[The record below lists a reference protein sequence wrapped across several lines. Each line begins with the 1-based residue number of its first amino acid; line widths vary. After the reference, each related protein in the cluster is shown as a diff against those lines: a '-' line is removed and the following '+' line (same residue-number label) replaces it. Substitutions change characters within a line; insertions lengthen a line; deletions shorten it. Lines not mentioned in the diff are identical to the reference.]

1 MEALNKEG
9 VLLTMS
15 NNRLWRVCPRT
26 GKRFFSPSGPWC
38 LWLLPI
44 VGLVSL
50 IWFLV
55 RVVPKPSRAMYPCQ
69 RIAVPLASGFVIWL
83 MGTFVSALAFRKARH
98 LLVRSRLVLATICL
112 LIGLGGAWLA
122 VTYIQENPIIAEDL
136 PFEPSD
142 APLSPMGQGRGIH
155 PGRVVWVRDTDATS
169 WNGSGS
175 TRWHYDSNTDQ
186 TVVNEMVSR
195 AICQLAGTT
204 SEEVA
209 WEEIFRNFNLNKEG
223 LDIGYLPGE
232 KIAIK
237 INQVEAWISINW
249 SGNLPTT
256 SPQVLYALLKQLI
269 DVVGV
274 NPSDIIC
281 YDASRVVT
289 NTIYNKCSPLGVR
302 FAGCRV
308 GPGRE
313 AAIEDDDEPIL
324 FSNDP
329 VNDYLAL
336 PGGTSVYNGA
346 YYAPTFV
353 TEAKYFINFS
363 DMKGHSFCGV
373 TLTAKNLFG
382 SVWNPMSGGDTG
394 HWSPGGDGGIHK
406 FIRTQQPPG
415 SWLNDL
421 PPRPY
426 DTYNVLV
433 DLLGYRHF
441 GGKTLLYFSTALY
454 VGMNFSDTPY
464 KWGSFDDEWPA
475 SIFVS
480 QDPVAIDSVCVDFF
494 LNEPTTVYLKGD
506 VDNYLHEAAQ
516 ADDPPSGTF
525 YDPNRDGVGLSSLGA
540 HEHWN
545 NGTDKQYSHNLGGS
559 EGIEL
564 LRVRSDTVVG
574 RRVFY
579 NNSAWD
585 GNDPAANASDDDAI
599 ATDKSPLF
607 EGDAATFANY
617 TSYSRGINGIMVDV
631 ADAVLTPSA
640 SDFVFKAGSDS
651 DPAATW
657 TNAPAPTSITVRPG
671 AGVGGS
677 DRVTIIWADSAIAN
691 QWLQVTY
698 TPAADVFYYG
708 NAIGD
713 TGDSI
718 DDAEV
723 TPTDEIAVRD
733 SATSLGTGAA
743 LITDAADFNRDKKIG
758 PTDAIIIRN
767 NGTNSIT
774 AVPLISFVFNPAPIV
789 NAGNDI
795 FLAVTETANLHGT
808 VDDALTSTWL
818 KVSGP
823 GTVTFGDASA
833 LDTTATFSAVGSYE
847 LRLLAN
853 DGEKNGADNILVKA
867 EGAYLEDDFDDNNLD
882 GWTTL
887 AGAFVTTQYLTGPGY
902 EVHATSS
909 NSRMKAD
916 LPDTELA
923 DTVYISFKLR
933 HTGVSGGSPNWKG
946 GQIFFVDD
954 SGSGFGLY
962 FILDT
967 NGPGILDLY
976 LTTDNGATKTFI
988 DDPSPGSFS
997 SPPAPGGDGL
1007 KEVKLVY
1014 NRVDDQ
1020 IQCFYEGSSMGVID
1034 MDPVYRNFTGVVLSI
1049 IDVFFTGDSGGLG
1062 MDDIYVGN
1070 LPAN

>member
-1 MEALNKEG
+1 M
-9 VLLTMS
+9 
-15 NNRLWRVCPRT
+15 CPRT
-26 GKRFFSPSGPWC
+26 GKHFFSPSGPWC

-69 RIAVPLASGFVIWL
+69 RVAAPLASGFVIWL

-112 LIGLGGAWLA
+112 LVGLGGAWLA
-122 VTYIQENPIIAEDL
+122 VTNIEEAPAVAAD
-136 PFEPSD
+136 PAFVPSD
-142 APLSPMGQGRGIH
+142 APLTPVGEGKGIH

-169 WNGSGS
+169 WNGSSS

-195 AICQLAGTT
+195 AICQLAGAS

-209 WEEIFRNFNLNKEG
+209 WDAIFRHFNLNKEG

-256 SPQVLYALLKQLI
+256 SPQALYALLKQLI

-302 FAGCRV
+302 FGGSRAGT
-308 GPGRE
+308 GRE
-313 AAIEDDDEPIL
+313 AAIPDEDEPIL

-329 VNDYLAL
+329 VNDPLRL
-336 PGGTSVYNGA
+336 PGSSVYNGA
-346 YYAPTFV
+346 YYPPTFV
-353 TEAKYFINFS
+353 TETKYFINFS

-373 TLTAKNLFG
+373 TLAAKNMFG
-382 SVWNPMSGGDTG
+382 SVWNPYTAGDTRS
-394 HWSPGGDGGIHK
+394 WSPGTDGIHT
-406 FIRTQQPPG
+406 FIRTLKPAG
-415 SWLNDL
+415 SWLQHL

-426 DTYNVLV
+426 DTYNILV

-441 GGKTLLYFSTALY
+441 GEKTLLYFSTALY
-454 VGMNFSDTPY
+454 VGM
-464 KWGSFDDEWPA
+464 SFDLTPQKWDSFDNEWPA

-516 ADDPPSGTF
+516 AGDPPSGTF
-525 YDPNRDGVGLSSLGA
+525 YDPNRDGVGLSSLGT

-545 NGTDKQYSHNLGGS
+545 NGTDKQYSRNLGGS
-559 EGIEL
+559 QGIEL

-574 RRVFY
+574 RKVFY

-607 EGDAATFANY
+607 EGGAATFANY

-651 DPAATW
+651 VPAATW
-657 TNAPAPTSITVRPG
+657 TNAPAPTSVTVRSG
-671 AGVGGS
+671 AGVSGS
-677 DRVTIIWADSAIAN
+677 DRVTIIWADSAITN
-691 QWLQVTY
+691 QWLQITY

-708 NAIGD
+708 NVIGD
-713 TGDSI
+713 TGDSLN
-718 DDAEV
+718 DTEV
-723 TPTDEIAVRD
+723 TPTDEIAVRV
-733 SATSLGTGAA
+733 SATSLGIGAA
-743 LITDAADFNRDKKIG
+743 LITDVTDFNRDKKIG
-758 PTDAIIIRN
+758 PTDSIITRN
-767 NGTNSIT
+767 NGTNSAT

-789 NAGNDI
+789 NAGSDI
-795 FLAVTETANLHGT
+795 TVAVTETANLLGT
-808 VDDALTSTWL
+808 VDDALTTTWL
-818 KVSGP
+818 LVSGP

-833 LDTTATFSAVGSYE
+833 LGTTATFSAVGLYE

-853 DGEKNGADNILVKA
+853 DGEKNGADNIIVTA
-867 EGAYLEDDFDDNNLD
+867 EGAYLSDDFDDNNLD

-887 AGAFVTTQYLTGPGY
+887 AGAFVTAQYLTGPGY

-916 LPDTELA
+916 LLDIELA

-933 HTGVSGGSPNWKG
+933 HTGSSNFKG

-962 FILDT
+962 FILDPS
-967 NGPGILDLY
+967 GPGILDLY

-997 SPPAPGGDGL
+997 SPPTPGGDGL
-1007 KEVKLVY
+1007 KKIELVY

-1020 IQCFYEGSSMGVID
+1020 IQCFYEGSSMGVIN

-1049 IDVFFTGDSGGLG
+1049 IDAFSTGDSGGLG
-1062 MDDIYVGN
+1062 VDDIYVGN